1 MIVSGDDPKQGRKAQ
16 RLAGDS
22 TISPGSS
29 SAKRHRLAHILD
41 ADNVAIIVTNLRIQ
55 AGIPQDR
62 FSR

>member
-1 MIVSGDDPKQGRKAQ
+1 MIVSGDDPAPSPKTQKR
-16 RLAGDS
+16 AGDLS
-22 TISPGSS
+22 INLGTSK
-29 SAKRHRLAHILD
+29 AERHRLAHILD